1 MKKYSQPFV
10 LDFNERT
17 VHMIFQEMANALLI
31 FNVDG
36 NGKLREVA
44 EDVARDYEGDTI
56 IVEVKV

>member
-1 MKKYSQPFV
+1 
-10 LDFNERT
+10 
-17 VHMIFQEMANALLI
+17 MIFQEMANALLI